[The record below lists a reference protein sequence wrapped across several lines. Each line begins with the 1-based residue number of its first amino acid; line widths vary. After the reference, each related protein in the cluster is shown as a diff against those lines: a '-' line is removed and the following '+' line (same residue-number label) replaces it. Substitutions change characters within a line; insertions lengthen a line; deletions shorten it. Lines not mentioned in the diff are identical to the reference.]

1 MSSPASKR
9 TAKRKADK
17 SPLAQ
22 LKKQLSA
29 TQKQA
34 GEARMAVLN
43 MRQMYRQAEQEILML
58 RQELQQKETLAAAVM
73 YATENYSVRLTRDD
87 LEGLSEEFARI
98 ETREDDGATLV
109 VLVPAED
116 SEDEEPDEDE

>member
-9 TAKRKADK
+9 TTKRKADK
-17 SPLAQ
+17 SPLGQ
-22 LKKQLSA
+22 LKKQLSTA
-29 TQKQA
+29 QKQA

-58 RQELQQKETLAAAVM
+58 RQQLQQKETLAAAIM
-73 YATENYSVRLTRDD
+73 YVTENYSVQLTKEV
-87 LEGLSEEFARI
+87 LEDLSEEFSHIDVRPHG
-98 ETREDDGATLV
+98 EATLV

-116 SEDEEPDEDE
+116 IEDEEPDEDE